1 MVGEDGAHA
10 AWCLAQHA
18 DPDHQSKF
26 LGLLRAAAAAGE
38 ASVRDL
44 AYLEDRVR
52 VFGGRPQLYGTQFMY
67 DKDELKPL
75 PIEDP
80 ENLDQRRAAVGL
92 GPFAEHQAQMHR
104 RH

>member
-1 MVGEDGAHA
+1 MVLCADKYA
-10 AWCLAQHA
+10 ANTGPRQQ
-18 DPDHQSKF
+18 PGRHQSGTWLTWKT
-26 LGLLRAAAAAGE
+26 
-38 ASVRDL
+38 
-44 AYLEDRVR
+44 RVR

-92 GPFAEHQAQMHR
+92 GPFAEHEAQMHR